1 MSNETARPGA
11 GQKPGTAPAANGPKR
26 PARKKKPAAKKP
38 AAAKKQ
44 APAQPAPPE
53 SRPLK
58 ELPPALPAPRA
69 QQPEAL
75 AVQASPAAGQAP
87 APQPP
92 ERSSPDEPE
101 ARPPKAQE
109 ASPQRQPPAQEGAA
123 PPAPVAPPP
132 AGEETPRAP
141 QAQTP
146 PVMGLEFSA
155 LSGPAHPAPKAPQP
169 LPQTAQTAPRPTQ
182 SASVQQPL
190 ARKKKKNSSST
201 ARALVTL
208 LLLAL
213 AAVGGWL
220 LRGGVQ
226 PQPPASVPASV
237 PAQSLPPEEPQA
249 PPAPDL
255 TATEA
260 NGAIGILRLA
270 NTQNPL
276 PEGYVPPEL
285 TTMDSEGRQL
295 DARAAGPLNE
305 MIAAAKADGITLV
318 LCSGYRSEERQKML
332 FVSMIQDYLA
342 RGYSQADAY
351 TATKH
356 LRNLPGTSEHQTG
369 LAADIVTP
377 DYWDLD
383 EGFADTAGAKWL
395 VEHAADYGF
404 ILRYPKDKTEITGTS
419 FEPWHYRYVGPE
431 DAKKIME
438 QKICLEE
445 YLGQAG

>member
-1 MSNETARPGA
+1 MSNETERPGA
-11 GQKPGTAPAANGPKR
+11 RPQPEKEPAAQQAAPAAGGPKR
-26 PARKKKPAAKKP
+26 PARKKKTAAKKSSAAKKP
-38 AAAKKQ
+38 A
-44 APAQPAPPE
+44 PAQPPE
-53 SRPLK
+53 ALKLK

-69 QQPEAL
+69 QEPAAL
-75 AVQASPAAGQAP
+75 AVQASPAAEQNP
-87 APQPP
+87 APQPQ
-92 ERSSPDEPE
+92 EPP
-101 ARPPKAQE
+101 ASTIQE
-109 ASPQRQPPAQEGAA
+109 AQPPQAQAPRPAKAPQPPAQEA
-123 PPAPVAPPP
+123 PPRTPPVP
-132 AGEETPRAP
+132 TP
-141 QAQTP
+141 P

-169 LPQTAQTAPRPTQ
+169 QPMPQAAQPAPRPTQ
-182 SASVQQPL
+182 SASAPQPL
-190 ARKKKKNSSST
+190 ARKKKHNSSSA
-201 ARALVTL
+201 ARILATLV
-208 LLLAL
+208 LLAL
-213 AAVGGWL
+213 AAAGGWL

-226 PQPPASVPASV
+226 PQEPASLPASV
-237 PAQSLPPEEPQA
+237 PAQSLPPEEPET

-255 TATEA
+255 TATGE

-276 PEGYVPPEL
+276 PDGYVPPEL
-285 TTMDSEGRQL
+285 ATMDNEGRQL
-295 DARAAGPLNE
+295 DARAAEPLNQ
-305 MIAAAKADGITLV
+305 MIAAAKKDGITLV

-332 FVSMIQDYLA
+332 FVSMIQDYLG

-351 TATKH
+351 TATKR
-356 LRNLPGTSEHQTG
+356 LRNIPGTSEHQTG

-419 FEPWHYRYVGPE
+419 FEPWHYRYVGVE